1 MDEQVSSFVFIEDA
15 AAFYQGI
22 SSVDDVVG
30 LWGQLSYILANNE
43 VDDEVVFDLLLYDD
57 RTKAVFGPPFT
68 ILFNNR
74 LDGKL
79 EIYTIHRVGP

>member
-1 MDEQVSSFVFIEDA
+1 MDEQVSGFVFLEDD

-30 LWGQLSYILANNE
+30 LLEQLFYILSNNE
-43 VDDEVVFDLLLYDD
+43 VDDEVVFDLLLDDD
-57 RTKAVFGPPFT
+57 RTKAMYGPHFN

-74 LDGKL
+74 LDDKL